1 MAVEAEEKQWA
12 IGERG
17 SLQVGSTSEAI
28 TLLARLAI
36 PAHDDRPR
44 FGMYPKQHGLEVHAI
59 EISHVHK
66 LHTLIL
72 RFRHVR
78 HPVFVLRLTSFLCL
92 PPDSILFGSPGSW

>member
-1 MAVEAEEKQWA
+1 
-12 IGERG
+12 
-17 SLQVGSTSEAI
+17 
-28 TLLARLAI
+28 
-36 PAHDDRPR
+36 
-44 FGMYPKQHGLEVHAI
+44 MYPKQHGLEVHAV
-59 EISHVHK
+59 EISHVHS